1 MPIADKIQ
9 AFDVLGNHAG
19 VEEQVLDYF
28 QTYYIGK
35 LRRGRHLEPRYPH
48 TLWNMNENLPR
59 TSNDLEGWHNRFSS
73 SFTHHHT
80 HVWKFID
87 DLKEDSSLNHS
98 LMAKMIAGASNPLQR
113 CIYREVNE
121 RIQRL
126 VVGYQKN
133 DIIDFLTEHGQK
145 LAPIM

>member
-1 MPIADKIQ
+1 
-9 AFDVLGNHAG
+9 
-19 VEEQVLDYF
+19 
-28 QTYYIGK
+28 
-35 LRRGRHLEPRYPH
+35 
-48 TLWNMNENLPR
+48 
-59 TSNDLEGWHNRFSS
+59 
-73 SFTHHHT
+73 
-80 HVWKFID
+80 
-87 DLKEDSSLNHS
+87 
-98 LMAKMIAGASNPLQR
+98 MAKMIAGASNPLQR